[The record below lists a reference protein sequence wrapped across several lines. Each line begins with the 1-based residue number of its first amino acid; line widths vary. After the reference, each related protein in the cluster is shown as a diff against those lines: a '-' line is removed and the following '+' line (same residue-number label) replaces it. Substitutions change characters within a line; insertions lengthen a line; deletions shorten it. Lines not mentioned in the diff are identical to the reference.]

1 MPIGT
6 PAGSGAYSTA
16 LNDGIATG
24 QKATVA
30 QFHNQ
35 DNQAPGGTAYGI
47 LTGGVAQL
55 LNIFGNLDRQRETGI
70 DGISAIGVSTG
81 SAQFSMA
88 FLTTDTTDNF
98 VAGTRTFTPVAMSGE
113 LDGATGS
120 GTAVTAE
127 YESNGNPPAN
137 GSIPA
142 NTQLDRARNL
152 NGKRFGAG
160 T

>member
-81 SAQFSMA
+81 SAQF
-88 FLTTDTTDNF
+88 
-98 VAGTRTFTPVAMSGE
+98 AMPEIG
-113 LDGATGS
+113 
-120 GTAVTAE
+120 
-127 YESNGNPPAN
+127 
-137 GSIPA
+137 
-142 NTQLDRARNL
+142 RASCRE
-152 NGKRFGAG
+152 RV
-160 T
+160 